1 MAAKAAVISIRGA
14 LVGAADKVTKQQ
26 QPASSGSILYRGDFL
41 CILRRCLGSSR
52 VGVLAPVVPE
62 VVTGCRQ
69 CLERTGSG
77 GSYGDEEARAQL
89 QRRPEQ
95 EGAG

>member
-1 MAAKAAVISIRGA
+1 M
-14 LVGAADKVTKQQ
+14 
-26 QPASSGSILYRGDFL
+26 
-41 CILRRCLGSSR
+41 
-52 VGVLAPVVPE
+52 GVSAPVVPE
-62 VVTGCRQ
+62 VVAGCRQ